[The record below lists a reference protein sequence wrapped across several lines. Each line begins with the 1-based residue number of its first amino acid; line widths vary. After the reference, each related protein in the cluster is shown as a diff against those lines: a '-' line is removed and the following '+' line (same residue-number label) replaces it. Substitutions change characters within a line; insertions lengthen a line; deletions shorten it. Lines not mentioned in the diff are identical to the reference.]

1 MRASSMADGAMS
13 RSSRQIGR
21 WLVRRA
27 ENVAAALL
35 AVMFLAFIVQIA
47 FRYLLNFPIGWTSEL
62 SIITWLWLI
71 LWGAAFVVRESDEI
85 RFDIIYGNVAPRA
98 RQFMAVIAAIAL
110 VVIYAFSLP
119 AVVDY
124 VSFMKVQETS
134 YLDIRFDW
142 LFSIYVIF
150 AVASILRHLWLG
162 WRALRG
168 DVPEPPDP
176 TKASSGV

>member
-1 MRASSMADGAMS
+1 MPGSLHRL
-13 RSSRQIGR
+13 GR
-21 WLVRRA
+21 WLLRRA

-35 AVMFLAFIVQIA
+35 AVMFLAFIVQIV

-85 RFDIIYGNVAPRA
+85 RFDLIYGSVGPRA
-98 RQFMAVIAAIAL
+98 RSIMAAIAAAGL
-110 VVIYAFSLP
+110 VTLYALSLP

-124 VSFMKVQETS
+124 VTFMKVQETS

-150 AVASILRHLWLG
+150 AVASIARYLWLG

-168 DVPEPPDP
+168 KAPEAPDP
-176 TKASSGV
+176 TRASSGV

>member
-1 MRASSMADGAMS
+1 VPTTTAARL
-13 RSSRQIGR
+13 RSSAR
-21 WLVRRA
+21 WLRRRA

-35 AVMFLAFIVQIA
+35 AAMFLAFIVQIV

-85 RFDIIYGNVAPRA
+85 RFDIIYGSVGPNA
-98 RQFMAVIAAIAL
+98 RRLMAVIAATAL
-110 VVIYAFSLP
+110 VALYALSLP
-119 AVVDY
+119 AVADY
-124 VSFMKVQETS
+124 VTFMKVEETA

-142 LFSIYVIF
+142 LFSIYLVF
-150 AVASILRHLWLG
+150 AAASIIRYLWLG
-162 WRALRG
+162 WRAVRG
-168 DVPEPPDP
+168 DAPEAPDP